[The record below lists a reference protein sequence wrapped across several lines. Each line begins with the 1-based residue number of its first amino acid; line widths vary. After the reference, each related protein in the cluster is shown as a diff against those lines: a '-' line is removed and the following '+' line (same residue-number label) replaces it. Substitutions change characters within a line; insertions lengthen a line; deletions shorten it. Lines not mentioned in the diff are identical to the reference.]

1 MTTRRLT
8 FFLPLFFAGLAI
20 DADGAGKV
28 VRDIEFARVDEQ
40 SLKLDLYLPEIPK
53 GSRLVVWIH
62 GGGWRRGSKNS
73 CRAA

>member
-40 SLKLDLYLPEIPK
+40 SLKLDPRWRLAERVEEQLPP
-53 GSRLVVWIH
+53 VMAV
-62 GGGWRRGSKNS
+62 
-73 CRAA
+73 